1 MKHGYRKW
9 RCRCGCGKLAE
20 VYACHLKSGH
30 TNSCGCR
37 KKEFLKARAADLTG
51 KRFGRLTVTGPM
63 GDGYWK
69 CRCSC
74 GNECITYKENLTCG
88 NTKSCGCLQ
97 EEKRRENMKKA
108 IHFVD
113 GTCVE
118 RIACK
123 RLFANNSTG
132 FTGVY
137 YIGNGKYRSYIG
149 FKNKKY
155 SIGTFTDLKAAVKA
169 RKEKEE
175 ELFGTFLEEYYASG
189 PESRTAAL

>member
-9 RCRCGCGKLAE
+9 R
-20 VYACHLKSGH
+20 
-30 TNSCGCR
+30 
-37 KKEFLKARAADLTG
+37 
-51 KRFGRLTVTGPM
+51 
-63 GDGYWK
+63 

-113 GTCVE
+113 GT
-118 RIACK
+118 
-123 RLFANNSTG
+123 
-132 FTGVY
+132 
-137 YIGNGKYRSYIG
+137 
-149 FKNKKY
+149 
-155 SIGTFTDLKAAVKA
+155 FTDLKAAVKA

-175 ELFGTFLEEYYASG
+175 ELFGTFLEEYYASE

>member
-1 MKHGYRKW
+1 M
-9 RCRCGCGKLAE
+9 E
-20 VYACHLKSGH
+20 
-30 TNSCGCR
+30 
-37 KKEFLKARAADLTG
+37 
-51 KRFGRLTVTGPM
+51 PM

-175 ELFGTFLEEYYASG
+175 ELFGTFLEEYYASE